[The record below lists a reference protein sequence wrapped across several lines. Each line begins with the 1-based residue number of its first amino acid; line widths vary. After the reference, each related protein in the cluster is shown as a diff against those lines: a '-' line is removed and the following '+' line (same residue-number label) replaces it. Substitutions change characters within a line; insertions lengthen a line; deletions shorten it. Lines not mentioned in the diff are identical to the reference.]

1 MWRRSARCIHQ
12 FDREEAQCNAGEMR
26 GRHGIPQSPTTT
38 SRRCKIKE
46 QTMSYYLSMVI
57 SGEGKDPKHR
67 SHWAFAIHQP
77 AQIIGD
83 LLHVRPIDLR
93 RLWYE
98 FEHRSDSELILV
110 DAIGLAKIAELDGP
124 QRLQAISVIRDET
137 APKDG
142 VRRCQDWVFSAL
154 IALEVEELVPAGT
167 SELWKGLMG
176 RTATEVEEAVGPKW
190 TSFRGSHS
198 SLR

>member
-1 MWRRSARCIHQ
+1 
-12 FDREEAQCNAGEMR
+12 
-26 GRHGIPQSPTTT
+26 
-38 SRRCKIKE
+38 
-46 QTMSYYLSMVI
+46 MSYHLSIVV
-57 SGEGKDPKHR
+57 SGEGKDPKYR

-77 AQIIGD
+77 VKVVGD
-83 LLHVRPIDLR
+83 LLHVRPIDIG

-98 FEHRSDSELILV
+98 FEHRSDSDLILV
-110 DAIGLAKIAELDGP
+110 DAIGLAKIADWDSP
-124 QRLQAISVIRDET
+124 QRLQAISVIRDEK

-167 SELWKGLMG
+167 SEIWKDLMG
-176 RTATEVEEAVGPKW
+176 KTATEVERAVGTNW
-190 TSFRGSHS
+190 TSFRGFQS

>member
-1 MWRRSARCIHQ
+1 
-12 FDREEAQCNAGEMR
+12 MR
-26 GRHGIPQSPTTT
+26 GTRHPTMYLLPPTGH
-38 SRRCKIKE
+38 CKIKE

-57 SGEGKDPKHR
+57 SGEGKDPRHR

-77 AQIIGD
+77 AQVIGD
-83 LLHVRPIDLR
+83 LLHVRPIDLG

-98 FEHRSDSELILV
+98 FEHRSDSDLILV
-110 DAIGLAKIAELDGP
+110 DAIGLAKIADLDGS

-176 RTATEVEEAVGPKW
+176 RTATEVEKAVGPKW
-190 TSFRGSHS
+190 TSFRGCHS